1 MSSQAKLGFSS
12 LMLVKPAS
20 AVQLLDLNN
29 FSRQYGLSLT
39 EKDAEA
45 IMKARNLSLQ
55 RLGRVEL
62 STRPVAMLI
71 TAFSSS
77 PHVNQA
83 EYADLICEMIE
94 VFYYLK
100 NESLDEIPDDEL
112 IAVMKECFDGPCQGS
127 LDLMAGRDLE
137 LLASEVR
144 CGVRIMNRVEIEEV

>member
-1 MSSQAKLGFSS
+1 MSSQARVGFTS

-29 FSRQYGLSLT
+29 FSRQFGLSLT
-39 EKDAEA
+39 EQDAEA
-45 IMKARNLSLQ
+45 IMTARNLSLQ

-62 STRPVAMLI
+62 STQPVAMLI

-83 EYADLICEMIE
+83 EYADIICEMIE

-100 NESLDEIPDDEL
+100 NESLDQIPDDEL
-112 IAVMKECFDGPCQGS
+112 IAIMKEFYDGPCQGS
-127 LDLMAGRDLE
+127 IDLLTGRDLE
-137 LLASEVR
+137 LLAREVR
-144 CGVRIMNRVEIEEV
+144 CGVRIINRVEIEEV